1 MERWMENQFLDD
13 NRLRRHRGHKGRY
26 GSGAGTSTATA
37 SHPSVQ
43 MSTWETTFAA
53 QDRALVILIENG
65 GVDLGIPALVDK
77 LWQFLPGASLLPD
90 SIRAKLVDYI
100 GEKIRSFTDNLLETV
115 ELTANRYTAA
125 KPDFFGDVTILRD
138 STASYQDLKNK
149 LLGLSRDGKI
159 VDLLILTHGSND
171 YISVTGEI
179 NGQKIRDMK
188 AENGKP
194 LPLRSVYMMNC
205 VGSSLNQAWIDAG
218 AKVSSGALHNNYLP
232 EPTTF
237 FFWSAWKDGQTFENA
252 VTNAYRKTINLMKD
266 ALNGFLGALPGG
278 SALAGSIDIENL
290 DFVKD
295 SAPVIQGQRS
305 VTINT
310 DDLSFTQ
317 SLVASS
323 LATTVLPVGA
333 LSALR
338 LSRAAS
344 DDQTR
349 RTLSSQAID
358 FIKQWEGFVNKM
370 YNDPAGHCTIGY
382 GTLLHRGNCDGR
394 ASEQPYAGAV
404 TETKATELLAQEAGQ
419 FQQIINDKVSVPLTQ
434 NQNDALVSFAYNV
447 GNGAFRNSTLL
458 RLLNQG
464 KYDAVPGELKK
475 WTKARQNGNLVDLPG
490 LVRRRAAEADLFQKP
505 DQVTAQSFAL
515 YARSF
520 GTIDYSIPGILPVIP
535 QPTPN
540 TCWAAVFT
548 MMYSWKSN
556 SSIPIGDA
564 LAAVGANYVA
574 MFNRDI
580 GLDSNSAQSLYNAA
594 GLEPLYSFN
603 PTIDGWVALL
613 KKYGPLYVD
622 VGYNV
627 ANVGTHAIIVTGIS
641 GDGSPDGSSITY
653 VDPIGGTTNTLK
665 FRDFLAKYGAQSAVQ
680 WPYTIV
686 HWPAPGQT
694 SAQSLAISTK
704 SASRRGMAGMF
715 STYDRSAA
723 VAYAR
728 KFAKKP
734 CSDGFIMLDES
745 NTKVTFR
752 GMPVAK
758 VPADA
763 NIVRDGGDQDHVE
776 NADGSP
782 FKLSDGTNLTF
793 REMDDCTHF
802 ISCCIGQ
809 PPGDTGGGI
818 EVPTNMWGD
827 PKDNNPYGISRVQSL
842 INFLENKKLVD
853 VVAEKTTDTTKIS
866 GLDAGDLIAYFNP
879 GKGRFTH
886 LALYLG
892 GGKIAAHTISRLDE
906 DWNLGELEG
915 FQWTLLH
922 FR

>member
-1 MERWMENQFLDD
+1 M
-13 NRLRRHRGHKGRY
+13 
-26 GSGAGTSTATA
+26 A
-37 SHPSVQ
+37 VV
-43 MSTWETTFAA
+43 ETTFAA

-65 GVDLGIPALVDK
+65 GIDLGIPALVDK
-77 LWQFLPGASLLPD
+77 LWPSIPGSSLLPD
-90 SIRAKLVDYI
+90 SIRTKLVDFV

-125 KPDFFGDVTILRD
+125 KPEFFGDVTILRD

-149 LLGLSRDGKI
+149 LLGLSRDGRV
-159 VDLLILTHGSND
+159 VDLLILTHGSDD
-171 YISVTGEI
+171 YISVTGGI

-188 AENGKP
+188 TENGKP

-252 VTNAYRKTINLMKD
+252 VTSAYRKTINLMKD
-266 ALNGFLGALPGG
+266 ALNGFLSSVPGG
-278 SALAGSIDIENL
+278 SVLAGSIDIENL

-310 DDLSFTQ
+310 DDLAFTQ

-323 LATTVLPVGA
+323 LSTTVLSSRY
-333 LSALR
+333 LNALR
-338 LSRAAS
+338 FSRTAS

-349 RTLSSQAID
+349 RTLSSQAVD
-358 FIKQWEGFVNKM
+358 FIKQWEGFVGKM
-370 YNDPAGHCTIGY
+370 YNDPVGHCTIGY

-394 ASEQPYAGAV
+394 ESEQPYAGGI
-404 TETKATELLAQEAGQ
+404 TEAKATELLAQEAGQ
-419 FQQIINDKVSVPLTQ
+419 FQQVVNDSVSVPLTQ
-434 NQNDALVSFAYNV
+434 NQNDALVSFVYNI
-447 GNGAFRNSTLL
+447 GSGAFRNSTLL
-458 RLLNQG
+458 RLLNQS

-475 WTKARQNGNLVDLPG
+475 WTKARQNGSLVDLPG

-505 DQVTAQSFAL
+505 DQATAQSFVL
-515 YARSF
+515 YASSF
-520 GTIDYSIPGILPVIP
+520 GAIDYSIPGILPVIA

-556 SSIPIGDA
+556 SSISIGDA
-564 LAAVGANYVA
+564 LSTVGPKYLD

-580 GLDSNSAQSLYNAA
+580 GLDSNSAQWLYNAA
-594 GLEPLYSFN
+594 GLEPIYSFN

-627 ANVGTHAIIVTGIS
+627 ANAGTHAIIVTGMS

-665 FRDFLAKYGAQSAVQ
+665 FRDFLAKYEAQSAVQ

-686 HWPAPGQT
+686 HWPAAGQAT
-694 SAQSLAISTK
+694 AQSVAMSTTAARGRGLAT
-704 SASRRGMAGMF
+704 MF
-715 STYDRSAA
+715 SSYDRSAA

-728 KFAKKP
+728 KFANKA
-734 CSDGFIMLDES
+734 CSDGFMMLDDRT
-745 NTKVTFR
+745 TKVTFR

-763 NIVRDGGDQDHVE
+763 NIVRDGDGADHVE
-776 NADGSP
+776 KADGSP
-782 FKLSDGTNLTF
+782 FRLSDGTKLTS

-818 EVPTNMWGD
+818 EVPTKMWGD
-827 PKDNNPYGISRVQSL
+827 PKANNPYGISRVQSL
-842 INFLENKKLVD
+842 ITFLKDNKLVS
-853 VVAEKTTDTTKIS
+853 VVAERTRDKSKIS
-866 GLDAGDLIAYFNP
+866 GLDAGDVIAYFNP
-879 GKGRFTH
+879 DKSSFTH

-892 GGKIAAHTISRLDE
+892 GGKVAAHTISRLDE
-906 DWNLGELEG
+906 AWNLHESDG
-915 FQWTLLH
+915 FKWTLLH
-922 FR
+922 FL